1 MDDLSQDVSKIVV
14 VQNDNTPAHF
24 YDEALAAFPDRITLT
39 GAVDGLQYLEQ
50 NPASVLVVE
59 YDLSEL
65 NGVEV
70 AEAIRDI
77 DADRH
82 HFTHVIVTINEADA
96 SGWNDRPES
105 RVDTFIDRHNTN
117 LIHAHTLAGSQLSFR
132 INQLL
137 ADNSRLRQ
145 RCEYLEKGQLLDPV
159 TGMGNRRFA
168 EQTLER
174 AIRQVESRGGAV
186 CFLSILVENYSDVVK
201 RYDERIGSELMAK
214 VADRVNHLVRPLD
227 TVTHFDTGEFALI
240 LVQPT
245 IEQCTAACYQRIFD
259 GIRLKS
265 YKTPAGFLDVKIAMS
280 VCAAT
285 AESGAP
291 DPHIMV
297 RTNRDHLK
305 ESSRREKI
313 IVTHLTSG
321 L

>member
-1 MDDLSQDVSKIVV
+1 MDDLSPDVSKVV
-14 VQNDNTPAHF
+14 VVLSDDTPAHF
-24 YDEALAAFPDRITLT
+24 YDDALAAFPDRITLT
-39 GAVDGLQYLEQ
+39 GAVEGLQYLER

-65 NGVEV
+65 NGAEV
-70 AEAIRDI
+70 AETIRDI
-77 DADRH
+77 DADRG
-82 HFTHVIVTINEADA
+82 HFTYVIVTLDEAKAPDCNED
-96 SGWNDRPES
+96 GES
-105 RVDTFIDRHNTN
+105 PIDKCIHRHDTN
-117 LIHAHTLAGSQLSFR
+117 LIHAFTLAGTRLSSR

-137 ADNSRLRQ
+137 AENGRLQ
-145 RCEYLEKGQLLDPV
+145 QHCGYLEQGQLLDPV

-168 EQTLER
+168 EQTLAR

-186 CFLSILVENYSDVVK
+186 CFLSICVENYTDVVN
-201 RYDERIGSELMAK
+201 RYDERIGSELMAA
-214 VADRVNHLVRPLD
+214 VADRINHLVRPLD
-227 TVTHFDTGEFALI
+227 TAANFDPGEFALI

-245 IEQCTAACYQRIFD
+245 IDQCTAACYQRIFD

-291 DPHIMV
+291 DPDMMI
-297 RTNRDHLK
+297 RTTRDHLE
-305 ESSRREKI
+305 ESSRRERI
-313 IVTHLTSG
+313 VVTHLTSG